1 MVFSKLRNK
10 TIVAIVMVDENT
22 PHSPKQAGEYS
33 RDKIG
38 VTMIGNTYMMILLEE
53 SLAVFITNALFLY
66 LSNNFK
72 IYTFLVMEHNTW

>member
-22 PHSPKQAGEYS
+22 PHSPKKAGEYS

-38 VTMIGNTYMMILLEE
+38 VTMIGNTYIIKLLND
-53 SLAVFITNALFLY
+53 SLAVFI
-66 LSNNFK
+66 NND
-72 IYTFLVMEHNTW
+72 

>member
-1 MVFSKLRNK
+1 MVFSKLSNK

-38 VTMIGNTYMMILLEE
+38 VTMIGNTYIIKLLND
-53 SLAVFITNALFLY
+53 SLAVF
-66 LSNNFK
+66 NN
-72 IYTFLVMEHNTW
+72 ND

>member
-38 VTMIGNTYMMILLEE
+38 VTMIGNTYIIKLLND
-53 SLAVFITNALFLY
+53 SLAVFINNDWFLY

-72 IYTFLVMEHNTW
+72 IYTFWVMEHNTW